1 MLEEWLCIE
10 YRRMFLNRCGRVR
23 RRLHRGDQF
32 ASGMDLPAPELRDLR
47 FAGHHELFRSPNPAE
62 HRAAAGTGGSF
73 WYWAAGLKIG
83 PDDERALCLCK
94 AREPSRVHL
103 TWTCPSTA
111 HLREG
116 VELPTNRSEERLMA
130 KSVPQWPPAPM
141 GLDEADFVEQLA
153 EDALAAAAE
162 AEVLGGGAFGLQ
174 DFEGDFQAPW
184 MIAATDGSAR
194 DGVAAYSVVFPGG
207 RGGGCGDASEDQ
219 TPFSLG
225 LSSRPWPSCFRRC
238 SGRQLWVSRPA
249 PFGLWWTVSPPSMHW
264 PHRRC
269 HACRFLRLR
278 RPRV

>member
-1 MLEEWLCIE
+1 
-10 YRRMFLNRCGRVR
+10 
-23 RRLHRGDQF
+23 
-32 ASGMDLPAPELRDLR
+32 
-47 FAGHHELFRSPNPAE
+47 
-62 HRAAAGTGGSF
+62 
-73 WYWAAGLKIG
+73 
-83 PDDERALCLCK
+83 
-94 AREPSRVHL
+94 
-103 TWTCPSTA
+103 
-111 HLREG
+111 
-116 VELPTNRSEERLMA
+116 MA
-130 KSVPQWPPAPM
+130 KSVPQWPPAPI

-162 AEVLGGGAFGLQ
+162 AEVLGGGAFGFQ

-264 PHRRC
+264 PHRRR